1 MIALIHGT
9 DTHSN
14 RSDRIA
20 IAIAGATNF
29 RFAKKVL
36 LLSMSKRFDLV
47 DTLIGKS
54 TSNNK
59 IISRGYTFDDSGLD
73 ALLRRMETGSLN
85 AESFSDCC
93 TNIVQTDNGFDV
105 ASPSKRADLES
116 FIAKSET
123 FLKRFFDV
131 ANKVYDLVLVVG
143 DGRERESLKVLQSLC
158 EREVVV
164 ITQGEKT
171 SISLGRKDALY
182 CIDNYDQSSIFNYKR
197 MKELYGVQSDSK
209 MYPVPYNIRFKD
221 SCRSRAAIEFIAKN
235 VETDKT
241 DDDFIFNDCI
251 TKLASAVLG
260 QEVPKIVERKFF
272 EKERPSRKRR

>member
-9 DTHSN
+9 NNHSN

-20 IAIAGATNF
+20 IAVAGAANF

-36 LLSMSKRFDLV
+36 LLSMSKRFDLE
-47 DTLIGKS
+47 DTMIGKA
-54 TSNNK
+54 TSNTK

-93 TNIVQTDNGFDV
+93 RNIVPTDNGFDV
-105 ASPSKRADLES
+105 AAVSKRADLES
-116 FIAKSET
+116 FISKSET
-123 FLKRFFDV
+123 YLKRFFDI
-131 ANKVYDLVLVVG
+131 ANKVYDLVIVVG
-143 DGRERESLKVLQSLC
+143 DGRERDSLKVLQSLC

-164 ITQGEKT
+164 ITQGEKVD
-171 SISLGRKDALY
+171 ISLGRKDALY
-182 CIDNYDQSSIFNYKR
+182 CIDNYDPSSIFNYKK

-221 SCRSRAAIEFIAKN
+221 SCRSKSACDFIAKN
-235 VETDKT
+235 VEDDKS
-241 DDDFIFNDCI
+241 DDDYVFNDCV

-260 QEVPKIVERKFF
+260 QEIPRIVERKFF
-272 EKERPSRKRR
+272 EKERPNRKRR